1 MGRTLNPL
9 QSFHGSLAKKCIY
22 MISKGYSLIG
32 GLPTFVWVSV
42 SNRIGSSKFRQY
54 SKYKCEIWALDTNA
68 LRAGV
73 LPRPIGLST

>member
-1 MGRTLNPL
+1 MEAWQRNP
-9 QSFHGSLAKKCIY
+9 
-22 MISKGYSLIG
+22 ISIGYSLIG

-42 SNRIGSSKFRQY
+42 SNRIGLSQMGSSKFRQY

-68 LRAGV
+68 QRADV